1 MYLELS
7 IKQISQVM
15 GVFSGSGVRLGSGL
29 NNQQDSS
36 LRLRRIFITR
46 MGVKSLFL
54 TKRKASVR
62 HWVNYKK
69 CNKGGQAT
77 FNNTKFFRKEIS
89 GIIQHW
95 LLFIQKNY

>member
-1 MYLELS
+1 MANSKLVYTD
-7 IKQISQVM
+7 
-15 GVFSGSGVRLGSGL
+15 SGGIQEETTILGIPRAGHWG
-29 NNQQDSS
+29 Q
-36 LRLRRIFITR
+36 IFILDKTES
-46 MGVKSLFL
+46 V
-54 TKRKASVR
+54 KASVR

-95 LLFIQKNY
+95 LLFIQKN